1 MLLKIGQA
9 RLINFIGIPY
19 KCKPLRR
26 CFFLGIWKHLPK
38 WKILSSN
45 EGTFDIQ
52 KAFPKYQGKKPLE
65 DASLQKTLACYKLGC
80 PTGLLELSG
89 LLLRAISN
97 FLAYSLLR
105 QPPWTTSL
113 KFLKA
118 LGSMTS
124 PLLFSLKTLYWSKG
138 DFRQGSKVQGPMIQA
153 ILLVES
159 FKSVPRS
166 LDEGPRPKGGK
177 LRLTLHGTCFGGKIN
192 WFGPKKQC

>member
-19 KCKPLRR
+19 KCKALHR

-45 EGTFDIQ
+45 EGTFHIQ
-52 KAFPKYQGKKPLE
+52 KVFPNTKEKKPWKML
-65 DASLQKTLACYKLGC
+65 LCRKPWLAINWDVQQAF
-80 PTGLLELSG
+80 LS
-89 LLLRAISN
+89 
-97 FLAYSLLR
+97 FQAYSWGPSQIFWPTLPATTLGLQASYFWR
-105 QPPWTTSL
+105 LWGPWL
-113 KFLKA
+113 
-118 LGSMTS
+118 
-124 PLLFSLKTLYWSKG
+124 PLYFSHWKLFEIEVRVTLDKG
-138 DFRQGSKVQGPMIQA
+138 PRSRDQWIQA

-159 FKSVPRS
+159 FKLVPRS
-166 LDEGPRPKGGK
+166 LDEGTRPKGGK